1 MTLRNRKSFSS
12 NLALAGTV
20 AIAATFWAPTASA
33 LDFDVNGNY
42 YGGVGF
48 GSSGIEPVVNESGYS
63 VTDSS
68 DGGIQLFLGRDISRR
83 MSVEGYFSDM
93 GAAQLSNGVDGGRV
107 NYSAIGA
114 SGLLY
119 LIGAGG
125 ADALASRRGFNIYA
139 RVGFGRLSNEGSGI
153 PFNRVNDWHVSSGLG
168 AEYNLKNGLG
178 VRAEFH
184 NFDSDARVV
193 TLNIVKRFSFKGSK
207 AIPLMESM
215 DEKPEAS
222 FTVAE
227 GAADSERVDAEKMS
241 AKKPGVAAKDSD
253 DDGVNDKD
261 DLCDSTAEGVSV
273 DASGCAF
280 TGVLEGVNFTTASA
294 DLTQQ
299 ATKALDKVIVEL
311 KKNAKVKVSVQAH
324 TDNRGPAADN
334 MDLSRKRAETVVRY
348 LVDVGDIDLG
358 RMSAIGFGESR
369 PRKSNRTPEG
379 RKANRRV
386 EIKTVK

>member
-1 MTLRNRKSFSS
+1 MTLRIRKSFSS
-12 NLALAGTV
+12 NLALACTV
-20 AIAATFWAPTASA
+20 AITATCWAPDASA

-68 DGGIQLFLGRDISRR
+68 DSGIQLFLGRDISRR

-93 GAAQLSNGVDGGRV
+93 GAAELSNDVNNGRI
-107 NYSAIGA
+107 NYSTIGA

-168 AEYNLKNGLG
+168 AEYNLKNGFG

-193 TLNIVKRFSFKGSK
+193 TLNLVKRFSFRGSK
-207 AIPLMESM
+207 EIPLMEAL
-215 DEKPEAS
+215 DEKPEPT
-222 FTVAE
+222 FTIAD
-227 GAADSERVDAEKMS
+227 GSADSELVDAED
-241 AKKPGVAAKDSD
+241 KPAEQPTVARKDSD
-253 DDGVNDKD
+253 DDGVDDKD
-261 DLCDSTAEGVSV
+261 DLCNSTAAGVRV
-273 DASGCAF
+273 DVSGCAF

-294 DLTQQ
+294 DLTQDG
-299 ATKALDKVIVEL
+299 TRALDKVIIEL
-311 KKNAKVKVSVQAH
+311 KKNAEVKISVQAH
-324 TDNRGPAADN
+324 TDNRGAAAGN

-348 LVDVGDIDLG
+348 LVDVGGIDLG
-358 RMSAIGFGESR
+358 RMAAIGYGESR
-369 PRKSNRTPEG
+369 PRQSNRTAQG
-379 RKANRRV
+379 RTANRRV
-386 EIKTVK
+386 EIKIVK